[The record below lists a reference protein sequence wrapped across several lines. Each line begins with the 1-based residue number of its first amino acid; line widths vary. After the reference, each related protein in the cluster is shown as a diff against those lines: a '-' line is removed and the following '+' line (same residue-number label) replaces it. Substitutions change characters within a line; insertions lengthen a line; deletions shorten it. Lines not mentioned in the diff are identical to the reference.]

1 MQHVNAAY
9 FEIRFRGVALGT
21 RWPASF
27 IIVSA
32 FATTGEEWSA
42 DRNQAADDAL
52 ARELLNRE
60 VWMARVIGYSP
71 STGHSEPS
79 WAAELNIEEGQRLG
93 QQFHQDAIFGVAGD
107 ELIVSSCRDEAS
119 VNLGSFL
126 KRLDEPG

>member
-1 MQHVNAAY
+1 MNAAY
-9 FEIRFRGVALGT
+9 LEIRFRGVALGT

-52 ARELLNRE
+52 ARELVNRE

-71 STGHSEPS
+71 STGHAEPS
-79 WAAELNIEEGQRLG
+79 WAAELNIEEGRRLG
-93 QQFHQDAIFGVAGD
+93 QQFHQDAIFLVAGD
-107 ELIVSSCRDEAS
+107 ELIVGSCCGEES
-119 VNLGSFL
+119 VKLGSFRA
-126 KRLDEPG
+126 RLD